1 MNLAGIPGWE
11 EWNNREEAM
20 FEELPAGNTYILE
33 ARQTGIIN
41 KKIFR
46 KRHRSPEENK
56 KENKKS

>member
-1 MNLAGIPGWE
+1 
-11 EWNNREEAM
+11 M